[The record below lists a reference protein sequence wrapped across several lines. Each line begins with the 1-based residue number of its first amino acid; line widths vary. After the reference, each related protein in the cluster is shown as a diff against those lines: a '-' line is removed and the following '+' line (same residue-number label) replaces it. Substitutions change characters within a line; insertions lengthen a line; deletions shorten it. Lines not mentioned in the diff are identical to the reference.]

1 MEPIRRRHARSLA
14 HPTLAALACTL
25 FAQAGCKVGPDFSRP
40 PATVTPAW
48 HAAAGDPRVATQTAV
63 DALWWKGFDD
73 PTLDHLI
80 QLGMAQNL
88 PLQIAGVRILEA
100 RAQMA
105 VATGMQFPQTQLA
118 FASAT
123 AIGLS
128 KHAVDLASAVGVPQ
142 RFGTFAVGFDASWEL
157 DFWGKYRR
165 GVEAEANNMLATV
178 ADYYASLVSLTA
190 EIARTYVT
198 IRTDEV
204 LLEQARQNAKLQ
216 EDALGIAQARFQNGA
231 TSELDPAQ
239 ASTLLESTRATIPQL
254 DMELQ
259 QGRNALATLLG
270 QSVDAVASLLDG
282 PKTIPHA
289 PDKVTVGVPAEILRR
304 RPDVRSAELAAAAQ
318 CARIGVAKAQL
329 YPSFTLLGTI
339 GLQSS
344 TAGVSSKNLFSTS
357 AVFYSAG
364 PQINWP
370 FLNYGRLTNTVRV
383 EDARFQ
389 QLLIAYRQTV
399 LKAVQEVEDA
409 LTGYVNG
416 AETARFE
423 KASAEAAQRSADIAL
438 AQYREGATD
447 YQRVVDAQR
456 QLLQQ
461 QNNLASASSSVATSV
476 IALYKALGGGW
487 EVQEPPTVPPQT
499 QQEMQQRTNWGNMLS
514 QPGTA
519 SGGQTATAPASH

>member
-1 MEPIRRRHARSLA
+1 MEPSRLRHESPALA
-14 HPTLAALACTL
+14 LAALILAS
-25 FAQAGCKVGPDFSRP
+25 FAAAGCKVGPDFTRP
-40 PATVTPAW
+40 PATVAPAW
-48 HAAAGDPRVATQTAV
+48 HAAAGDPRVATQAAV
-63 DALWWKGFDD
+63 DAVWWKAFAD

-80 QLGMAQNL
+80 QLGLAQNL
-88 PLQIAGVRILEA
+88 PLQIAALRILEA

-105 VATGMQFPQTQLA
+105 VATGLQFPQTQLA

-128 KHAVDLASAVGVPQ
+128 KNAVDLASAVGVPQ
-142 RFGTFAVGFDASWEL
+142 RFGTFAVGFDAAWEL

-165 GVEAEANNMLATV
+165 GVEAEAANMMASV
-178 ADYYASLVSLTA
+178 SDYYAAIVSLTA
-190 EIARTYVT
+190 EVGRTYVV

-204 LLEQARQNAKLQ
+204 LLEQARDNAKAQ
-216 EDALGIAQARFQNGA
+216 EDALQIAQARFHNGA

-239 ASTLLESTRATIPQL
+239 ASTLLESTRATIPQIDL
-254 DMELQ
+254 ALQ
-259 QGRNALATLLG
+259 QARNALATLLG
-270 QSVDAVASLLDG
+270 QSAGAVEALLTG
-282 PKTIPHA
+282 PRTIPHA
-289 PDKVTVGVPAEILRR
+289 PEKVTVGVPTEILRR

-344 TAGVSSKNLFSTS
+344 TVGTASKNLFSTS
-357 AVFYSAG
+357 AIFYSAG

-370 FLNYGRLTNTVRV
+370 FLNYGRLTNAVRV

-389 QLLIAYRQTV
+389 QLLVGYRNTV

-409 LTGYVNG
+409 LAGYVNG
-416 AETARFE
+416 AEMARFE
-423 KASAEAAQRSADIAL
+423 KASVEAAQRSADIAL

-456 QLLQQ
+456 QLLAQ
-461 QNNLASASSSVATSV
+461 QNNLANASSSVATSV

-487 EVQEPPTVPPQT
+487 EMQDAPTVPLQT
-499 QQEMQQRTNWGNMLS
+499 QQEMKQRTNWGNMLS
-514 QPGTA
+514 EPNTA
-519 SGGQTATAPASH
+519 TGEQSSTAPASH

>member
-1 MEPIRRRHARSLA
+1 M
-14 HPTLAALACTL
+14 L
-25 FAQAGCKVGPDFSRP
+25 FALGGCKVGPDFARP

-48 HAAAGDPRVATQTAV
+48 HAAAGDPRVTTQTAV
-63 DALWWKGFDD
+63 DALWWKAFAD

-80 QLGMAQNL
+80 QVALAQNL
-88 PLQIAGVRILEA
+88 PLQIAGLRILEA

-105 VATGMQFPQTQLA
+105 VATGLQFPQTQLA

-123 AIGLS
+123 SIGLS
-128 KHAVDLASAVGVPQ
+128 KNAVNLASAVGVPQ
-142 RFGTFAVGFDASWEL
+142 RFGTFAVGFDAAWEL

-165 GVEAEANNMLATV
+165 GVEAEAANMLASV
-178 ADYYASLVSLTA
+178 ADYYAALVSLTA
-190 EIARTYVT
+190 EVARTYVS
-198 IRTDEV
+198 IRTGEV
-204 LLEQARQNAKLQ
+204 LLDQARQNAKLQ
-216 EDALGIAQARFQNGA
+216 EEALGIAQARFQNGA

-254 DMELQ
+254 GMSLQ
-259 QGRNALATLLG
+259 QARNALATLLG
-270 QSVDAVASLLDG
+270 QSTDAVAALLGG

-289 PDKVTVGVPAEILRR
+289 PEKVTVGVPAEILRR
-304 RPDVRSAELAAAAQ
+304 RPDIRSAELAAAAQ
-318 CARIGVAKAQL
+318 CARIGVAKSQL

-344 TAGVSSKNLFSTS
+344 TVGTASKNLFSTS
-357 AVFYSAG
+357 AIFYSAG

-370 FLNYGRLTNTVRV
+370 FLNYGRLTNSVRV

-389 QLLIAYRQTV
+389 QLLVGYRNTV

-416 AETARFE
+416 TEAARFE
-423 KASAEAAQRSADIAL
+423 KASVDAAQRSADIAL

-456 QLLQQ
+456 QLLEQ
-461 QNNLASASSSVATSV
+461 QNNLASAGSSVATSV

-487 EVQEPPTVPPQT
+487 EMQGVPTVPVET

-514 QPGTA
+514 QPPTVTGEQ
-519 SGGQTATAPASH
+519 SSTAPASH

>member
-1 MEPIRRRHARSLA
+1 MEPNRHRLQRSVA
-14 HPTLAALACTL
+14 TLAAL
-25 FAQAGCKVGPDFSRP
+25 FAVAGCKVGPDFTRP
-40 PATVTPAW
+40 PATVTPSW
-48 HAAAGDPRVATQTAV
+48 HAAAGDPRVMTQTAV
-63 DALWWKGFDD
+63 DAQWWKGFAD

-80 QLGMAQNL
+80 QLGIAQNL
-88 PLQIAGVRILEA
+88 PLQIAGLRILEA

-105 VATGMQFPQTQLA
+105 IATGLQFPQTQLA

-123 AIGLS
+123 SIGLS
-128 KHAVDLASAVGVPQ
+128 KNAVNLASAVGVPQ
-142 RFGTFAVGFDASWEL
+142 RFGTFAVGFDAAWEL

-165 GVEAEANNMLATV
+165 GVEAEAANMLASV
-178 ADYYASLVSLTA
+178 ADYYAAIVSLTA
-190 EIARTYVT
+190 EIARAYVV
-198 IRTDEV
+198 IRTNEV

-254 DMELQ
+254 DMALQ
-259 QGRNALATLLG
+259 QTRNALATLLG
-270 QSVDAVASLLDG
+270 QSADAVAALLGG
-282 PKTIPHA
+282 PRTIPHA
-289 PDKVTVGVPAEILRR
+289 PEKVTVGVPAEILRR

-344 TAGVSSKNLFSTS
+344 TVGTASKNLFSTS
-357 AVFYSAG
+357 AIFYTAG

-370 FLNYGRLTNTVRV
+370 FLNYGRLTNSVRV

-389 QLLIAYRQTV
+389 QLLVGYRNVV

-423 KASAEAAQRSADIAL
+423 KASVDAALRSADIAL

-456 QLLQQ
+456 QLLEQ
-461 QNNLASASSSVATSV
+461 QNNLATASSSVATSV

-487 EVQEPPTVPPQT
+487 EMQGAPTVPVQT

-514 QPGTA
+514 QPPTVTGEQ
-519 SGGQTATAPASH
+519 SSTAPASH